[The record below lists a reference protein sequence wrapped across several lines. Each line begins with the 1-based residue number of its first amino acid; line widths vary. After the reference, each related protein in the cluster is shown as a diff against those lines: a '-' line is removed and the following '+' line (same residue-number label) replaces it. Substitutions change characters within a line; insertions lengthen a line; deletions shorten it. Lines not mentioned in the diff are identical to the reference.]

1 MEFVNLVINLNLE
14 RIKMNKIER
23 IKQLEKAI
31 YQLYVKEGRSLN
43 YIQNLLELDK
53 QELKKFIEENNWVQ
67 ENQRYLKPSEKKFL
81 GNSRTYIKSRLD
93 INEPIDIIVK
103 DMKINKS
110 YLLEIIKKDEVLNQA
125 YKEYKNRNLQKEY
138 IELSTDLTNEEWKP
152 ILGYN
157 YLASNKGRIKSLET
171 DEIIKPFKN
180 YSNQQVYIRINNKNL
195 KLARIIAHCFCEG
208 FSVEQNQVNH
218 KDGNT
223 LNNKAENLEWVGK
236 K

>member
-1 MEFVNLVINLNLE
+1 
-14 RIKMNKIER
+14 MNKIER
-23 IKQLEKAI
+23 ITQLEKAI
-31 YQLYVKEGRSLN
+31 HQLYVKEGRSLN

-53 QELKKFIEENNWVQ
+53 QELKNFIEENNWVQ

-103 DMKINKS
+103 DMKINKA

-152 ILGYN
+152 ILGYK

-180 YSNQQVYIRINNKNL
+180 YSNQELYVRIANKNL
-195 KLARIIAHCFCEG
+195 KLARVIAHCFCEG
-208 FSVEQNQVNH
+208 FSLEQNQVNH

-223 LNNKAENLEWVGK
+223 LNNKAENLEWVEK